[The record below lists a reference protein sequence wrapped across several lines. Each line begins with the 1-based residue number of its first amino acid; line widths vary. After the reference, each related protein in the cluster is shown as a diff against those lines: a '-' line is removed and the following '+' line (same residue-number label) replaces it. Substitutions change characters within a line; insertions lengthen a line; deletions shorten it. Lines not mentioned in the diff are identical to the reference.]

1 MMEKN
6 ILCCTLLGGGP
17 LSLNTEGVV
26 RSRDEMVGCGGFI
39 RDLRSRYELGYRWW
53 DKHYPR
59 WSIEQELKQMED
71 SFLEA
76 WLNDDDLLNVK
87 LIPEA

>member
-39 RDLRSRYELGYRWW
+39 RDLRGSRSCGFAKRIGYAN
-53 DKHYPR
+53 
-59 WSIEQELKQMED
+59 
-71 SFLEA
+71 SFLAKLWGVYER
-76 WLNDDDLLNVK
+76 LFTRVKGYQLIEVSMLILKLL
-87 LIPEA
+87 